1 MIRLPLTPAQTIL
14 AGGLIMGSLDILKN
28 MVFLSFQG
36 RPVTWVLHAV
46 ASGALG
52 RKAFDGGLP
61 VAALGLAF
69 HFLIAFTVFTIY
81 YVASRRLPILIS
93 HAYLL
98 SPIYGVAVFAFMR
111 FVVFPLS
118 AIGRVPNPLPVLIDG
133 ILTHIF
139 CVGLP
144 TGIIV
149 REAARNSST
158 AGL

>member
-1 MIRLPLTPAQTIL
+1 MKLPLTPAQTIL
-14 AGGLIMGSLDILKN
+14 LGGLVMGSLDILKN
-28 MVFLSFQG
+28 MVFLSFKG
-36 RPVTWVLHAV
+36 RPLTWVLHLV

-61 VAALGLAF
+61 VAALGLAL
-69 HFLIAFTVFTIY
+69 HFLIAFTVFTVY
-81 YVASRRLPILIS
+81 YLASRELPFLIT
-93 HAYLL
+93 HVWIV

-118 AIGRVPNPLPVLIDG
+118 AIGWVQSPLPVVIDG
-133 ILTHIF
+133 VLTHIF

-149 REAARNSST
+149 REAARG
-158 AGL
+158 AAMLGG

>member
-1 MIRLPLTPAQTIL
+1 MIPHPLTPAQTIL
-14 AGGLIMGSLDILKN
+14 LGGFVMGSLDILKN

-36 RPVTWVLHAV
+36 RPVTWVLHVV

-52 RKAFDGGLP
+52 KKAFDGGLP

-81 YVASRRLPILIS
+81 YLASRNLPALIT
-93 HAYLL
+93 HAYIV

-118 AIGRVPNPLPVLIDG
+118 AIGWVRNPLPVIIDG
-133 ILTHIF
+133 VLTHIF

-149 REAARNSST
+149 REAARRAAT
-158 AGL
+158 TGV